1 MKAKMIGSGLLSLAL
16 LSGMAAAEGVYK
28 WIDENGITSYGE
40 TPPDNVP
47 AERTDVRFT
56 RTDPA
61 ELQARLAE
69 QRAVS
74 DAVGTR
80 KDNKGEAADE
90 AKKVEAENVKIRKQN
105 CQLALDRQRKYDQA
119 HRLYRAMEGGG
130 REYLTD
136 AELDGERAEANLA
149 VNEWCS
155 KK

>member
-16 LSGMAAAEGVYK
+16 VSGMAAAEDVYK
-28 WIDENGITSYGE
+28 WVDENGITSYGE
-40 TPPDNVP
+40 TPPDHLP
-47 AERTDVRFT
+47 AELTDIRSARTDK
-56 RTDPA
+56 A
-61 ELQARLAE
+61 ALQARLGE
-69 QRAVS
+69 QTAVS
-74 DAVGTR
+74 DAVDTR
-80 KDNKGEAADE
+80 KQDDREAVANAKTTKE
-90 AKKVEAENVKIRKQN
+90 ANEQIRKQN
-105 CQLALDRQRKYDQA
+105 CQLALDRQTKYDQA